1 MLLLKEGGCMGPTSE
16 PFHLPGRV
24 DGRLLVS
31 LSYSGVL
38 LSFVSL
44 KFPLEPPDPDTPH
57 PPPPSSVL
65 FSCG

>member
-31 LSYSGVL
+31 LSYSGGPPEL
-38 LSFVSL
+38 CQ
-44 KFPLEPPDPDTPH
+44 LEIPT
-57 PPPPSSVL
+57 
-65 FSCG
+65 